1 MSKKYTEEQIAF
13 MTEEYTYSPTKETVA
28 LLAEK
33 FGVSTRSIIG
43 KLSRLKI
50 YQKVPYTPKYADK
63 PVSKEQLVHDI
74 CEMLDLDYE
83 QMVGLTKSQKPSLLY
98 MVEQLSRDKARWE
111 ACDPRED

>member
-1 MSKKYTEEQIAF
+1 VSKKYTEEQIAF
-13 MTEEYTYSPTKETVA
+13 MVEEYTHAPSKETVA
-28 LLAEK
+28 FIADKLE
-33 FGVSTRSIIG
+33 VSSRSVIG

-63 PVSKEQLVHDI
+63 PVSKEELVHEI

-98 MVEQLSRDKARWE
+98 IVEQLSLRDNCK
-111 ACDPRED
+111 D

>member
-13 MTEEYTYSPTKETVA
+13 MIEEYTHAPSKETVA
-28 LLAEK
+28 FIADKLE
-33 FGVSTRSIIG
+33 VSSRSVIG

-63 PVSKEQLVHDI
+63 PVSKEELVHEI
-74 CEMLDLDYE
+74 CDMLDLDYE

-98 MVEQLSRDKARWE
+98 MVEQLTLRDK
-111 ACDPRED
+111 D

>member
-13 MTEEYTYSPTKETVA
+13 MVEEYTHAPSKETVA
-28 LLAEK
+28 FIADKLE
-33 FGVSTRSIIG
+33 VSSRSVIG

-63 PVSKEQLVHDI
+63 PVSKEELVHEI

-98 MVEQLSRDKARWE
+98 IVSVLESRYGKD
-111 ACDPRED
+111 

>member
-1 MSKKYTEEQIAF
+1 MSKKYTDEQIAF
-13 MTEEYTYSPTKETVA
+13 MVEEYTHAPSKETVA
-28 LLAEK
+28 FIADKLE
-33 FGVSTRSIIG
+33 VSSRSVIG

-63 PVSKEQLVHDI
+63 PVSKEELVHEI

-98 MVEQLSRDKARWE
+98 IVSVLESRYGKE
-111 ACDPRED
+111 

>member
-1 MSKKYTEEQIAF
+1 VSKKYTEEQIAF
-13 MTEEYTYSPTKETVA
+13 MTEEYIDSPTKETVA
-28 LLAEK
+28 FLAEK
-33 FGVSTRSIIG
+33 LGVSTRSVIG

-83 QMVGLTKSQKPSLLY
+83 QMVGMTKSQKPSLLY
-98 MVEQLSRDKARWE
+98 MVEQLSKRKDMWD

>member
-1 MSKKYTEEQIAF
+1 MSKKYTDEQIAF
-13 MTEEYTYSPTKETVA
+13 MVEEYTHAPSKETVA
-28 LLAEK
+28 FIADKLE
-33 FGVSTRSIIG
+33 VSSRSVIG

-63 PVSKEQLVHDI
+63 PVSKEELVHEI

-98 MVEQLSRDKARWE
+98 IVEQLNM
-111 ACDPRED
+111 REKD

>member
-1 MSKKYTEEQIAF
+1 VSKKYTEEQIAF
-13 MTEEYTYSPTKETVA
+13 MVEEYTHAPSKETVA
-28 LLAEK
+28 FIADKLE
-33 FGVSTRSIIG
+33 VSSRSVIG

-63 PVSKEQLVHDI
+63 PVSKEELVHEI

-98 MVEQLSRDKARWE
+98 IVSVLESRYGKD
-111 ACDPRED
+111 

>member
-1 MSKKYTEEQIAF
+1 MSKKYTDEQIAF
-13 MTEEYTYSPTKETVA
+13 MVEEYTHAPTKETVA
-28 LLAEK
+28 FIADKLE
-33 FGVSTRSIIG
+33 VSSRSVIG

-63 PVSKEQLVHDI
+63 PVSKEELVHEI

-98 MVEQLSRDKARWE
+98 MVEVLHKNKRLWD